1 MNLISTTNSRSSN
14 VLKAKQ
20 TKSLQKF
27 VGMFFMLIAM
37 LTFGTSNA
45 GAQSTVLINPAT
57 DGGFSLGSSFADN
70 GWTVSNSSNNPWTI
84 GTGVTSTSFVGNS
97 VYPSSTGG
105 ANANYDNTA
114 PCANYFWKDV
124 TVPAGQ
130 TNIILTFKWIGL
142 GESSYDIFQVFTAPT
157 TITPVGSTTF
167 PGAGTSIVPA
177 SIAGATFVVNSA
189 AGTSG
194 EQTVTVNLPV
204 TLAGTTFRLIFLWKS
219 DNSFGTPP
227 ATAIDNI
234 SLTSAAPLMF
244 SAVASGNFGTAAT
257 WNRNAVPSSLDSIRI
272 ESGLTVTADAA
283 STTVAY
289 AELNGTL
296 TYATAATTFSTTGDL
311 IVNST
316 GILNAFTTTAGKT
329 LNVGGNLTNNGT
341 MNLSVTG
348 STLVLNRAPVI
359 TVNSALNGI
368 TAGST
373 TVTLS
378 ASNSLISVGQFVGGT
393 GIPPLTTVAAINGTT
408 LTLSQAATQTVLT
421 NTAIAF
427 GTAQTAGGTGTFTNN
442 VIQNLTFNNTTPNNI
457 INWNFNN
464 SVVGTTL
471 TFTNGRVALG
481 ATNSMTVGTST
492 TSTGTLTISNSNLSA
507 GFTSGKYIKWYANGT
522 NGPAISEGTL
532 PAVAGDTRMPFVT
545 LSGDTRHAVWSRA
558 TGTTTTGRLSCLY
571 TDANTTST
579 VSVND
584 LTSVVTLQ
592 TPSVAGSITTGST
605 SVTLAAANSFIQV
618 GQTVVGTGIAAGTT
632 VAAISGTSLTLSQAA
647 TATSTTTAVSLSFFT
662 PYNVN
667 RKYDATWA
675 FSTEGSGMTATNM
688 SLLIYGYN
696 AFNMVNG
703 NTRLINATGNIS
715 GTASAHQR
723 GTATPTLTARRTGI
737 ATIADLTAS
746 PISLALASTDLPIQ
760 SATTGDWNTP
770 STWVN
775 NTVPTCTDA
784 VIINPNHTITSSTTN
799 NAANITIFGTGAL
812 TVSGG
817 SLTVG
822 CGTNNQFVNNSG
834 TLTVSGGAFNVNG
847 NINNL
852 SGSIFNQTAGDIV
865 VDGNGGTIAN
875 SVATGTP
882 LVWFQGGGS
891 TFSQTAILTANS
903 NIVTLTAANPNIRV
917 GLVVNSTSSFVAGT
931 VVTAINGLNVTMS
944 TPALTSSTSSSLTF
958 VLFRS
963 VNLTGGRLVIVDG
976 HIGTATA
983 DRALTYAPTSFPYP
997 NVTTNHTIQF
1007 GDGIS
1012 TTLASTKGFELSTAT
1027 RFAFGNIVVNTT
1039 SMYPYTT
1046 QNTTPAGIASGATSL
1061 TLSAANT
1068 SIFVGQGVAGN
1079 GIAAGTTVSAISGTT
1094 LTLSQ
1099 ATTGTFS
1106 GAQTLSFL
1114 APAFV
1119 APSTANTVIFGNLTV
1134 TNGEFRTPTG
1144 ITTIVGGDI
1153 VNNGILTTI
1162 GTINM
1167 GEVTVA
1173 NLASP
1178 TITQNANGRSIS
1190 GTGVFRNLI
1199 PTTTALST
1207 ANFTSLTINNSSANG
1222 VSFASANALLSGNNT
1237 GTVSGTLTFNGNI
1250 NTNGGTLALGIAGTT
1265 AAPTTPVAGTLTITS
1280 GGITV
1285 GGKMRRFVTNTTIG
1299 TSSANMFALVSANGL
1314 PRHVAL
1320 AVSGTAGTLA
1330 PGWLEASHA
1339 DTAGLISANIVEA
1352 GFVDSAAVMTAGST
1366 AVTLFTP
1373 DARILVGQTVTGPG
1387 IAPGTTVA
1395 AYSGGS
1401 SLTLSQAATAST
1413 TVNVPLT
1420 FAAFTSDLRS
1430 RANWSVSAGGG
1441 YSAGTY
1447 RLIAGFNTTGLFQ
1460 STTLSRTSPRVVQLG
1475 STVGVHAIATGSG
1488 SNPVANRANLTLAEL
1503 IGSAHYVAGGT
1514 QDIPWI
1520 SVSSGDWNA
1529 ASTWNKNAVPTCANS
1544 VIIDNGHTV
1553 TVNSGNNF
1561 AKDLVINPTGTLVST
1576 SGSLQIGCTFNNNF
1590 VTNNGTYTMNGG
1602 TLTING
1608 SMLHNGTS
1616 IFTQTAGDIIIDGN
1630 DSGFVSRSVPTAV
1643 NILQL
1648 NSDRVF
1654 LTGGR
1659 ILITDPH
1666 AANGSTDFAFI
1677 YNVNTGTIANNLR
1690 IGVNHTIQFGDSLS
1704 TNPGGNVRGFF
1715 VTTAFGSRQLAFGK
1729 LVLNTAPGLNRN
1741 ALTFS
1746 SSTNS
1751 ATLSDVTIR
1760 KGNFVV
1766 PSLFRIAGNLV
1777 NNDTLSAVGT
1787 LAFSR
1792 YVNTI
1797 DSFVTIPQSI
1807 GGTGVFR
1814 NLNSTVNTANLTSLG
1829 IVNSNPS
1836 GLTINVPLTIS
1847 GSLQLLGGIINTT
1860 NTNLITVGTATLS
1873 GSITGF
1879 PVGVTTFVNGPLART
1894 FPASRTATGGTS
1906 TATLFPVGKG
1916 GVYLP
1921 IYMDPTTTPSG
1932 SVIIR
1937 AEAFNTN
1944 AGTPGPGVIASTLSP
1959 TRWETAVIAGLPNFT
1974 STHVALTG
1982 TTTMTVN
1989 NKILQAATGDG
2000 AYGAILPGTAFTAGT
2015 PNVLTTTGSQ
2025 ILAADFLGNFA
2036 YADLVVCTTPTTQ
2049 PSNLVFTQKGAN
2061 SVRGTFSVVTGA
2073 SHYLVVAYPKGSA
2086 PTAPV
2091 NFRPYT
2097 TNATLGA
2104 GRVISALVNPTNTF
2118 YMSGLTPS
2126 TTYDVYVYTYNN
2138 TGCYGPVYNT
2148 STPLF
2153 DTIRTAATPTNAP
2166 TALAASLI
2174 TNTGYTLSWTADSI
2188 STFELDLSTSSDFS
2202 TFVPGYNGKV
2212 LPISTRSET
2221 ITGLNGSTTYFARL
2235 RAINGG
2241 IYSLNSAT
2249 LSTLTDCNPIQAS
2262 ALPWTEGFEGLAT
2275 GTNIFPNCWKFQNTA
2290 STWTI
2295 GTDARTGI
2303 RALQRTWSTNGW
2315 AFTPRFSLT
2324 AGTAYDFSFWVKT
2337 VDATLG
2343 YDIFVGAGTTADPAA
2358 MTDTLY
2364 NVLQYQGPTYVRRV
2378 FTFIPTVSGD
2388 YTFGTRVIAPVA
2400 PNGIRFDDFRLAQTP
2415 LKAYDSSKV
2424 VVAPTSSVTPGTT
2437 TAVVAKL
2444 RVFVSGSAPT
2454 QPLNATSLTVGTTGT
2469 TNRNDISNLKVYFSG
2484 TNPNFNNTATQFG
2497 STVATPTANNIVAGT
2512 ASLEP
2517 GDNYFWVTYD
2527 IKSTATVGNFVDAT
2541 IRSITANTV
2550 AYTPLDTAAAG
2561 NRLIEAP
2568 MTYVSSTVTQTVVNS
2583 IEQNGKNE
2591 QILGLRVVTSPT
2603 GGAIK
2608 LNSIDVSTTGT
2619 SLLSDVKNI
2628 KVFYTGNNASFAT
2641 TTQVGTTVTSVAG
2654 TNTIVDDV
2662 FLTNNTNYFWI
2673 TYDLDSLATL
2683 GNLVD
2688 AEVPSIV
2695 VDGTPRIP
2703 TVTAPAG
2710 SRTIR
2715 AQYCPSTATNTADDD
2730 IGNFTISRNGV
2741 DVLNNGI
2748 ATPALNN
2755 STSNKLYSDF
2765 TKTLPATNLLKSGVY
2780 NFSIS
2785 QINSASY
2792 YSTGRAI
2799 YIDYNDDGDFA
2810 DAGETV
2816 FRTTATVGTVNT
2828 PSVGQFTVPCDA
2840 KNGLTRLRVVMIET
2854 TASPAACGTYTWGET
2869 EDYLVNIV
2877 PTQRS
2882 FVSSNTQQDSSLIS
2896 AGSTDEKIIGI
2907 PVVSTGCGDSLIA
2920 SSFTFGIGS
2929 STSASDILTAKVYY
2943 TNGLNRYN
2951 TDSLFG
2957 SVAVTGNTFT
2967 ITGNKRISSD
2977 TSWFWLA
2984 YDLSAT
2990 AAVGNRIDA
2999 SLTNHIINGATNS
3012 PAIASPFGF
3021 RTIAPP
3027 ATYISSTSYAQRTG
3041 DVYQGTKRNVMLSGV
3056 IRMSSGSPVVLSSM
3070 EFSTNGSTS
3079 PVSDVDSAEVFF
3091 TTDSITLNPT
3101 PANRYGTA
3109 TLNPSGNFVVSGN
3122 RLLRQGANYFW
3133 LVYSIPA
3140 TATVNNLLDA
3150 EFISANVAGVS
3161 RIPVVTAPAG
3171 ARKIKAPYCASTA
3184 TDPDDEDIGG
3194 VIFST
3199 IATGTNFTPASN
3211 PLSVNLYTDFT
3222 TSVPAAPVQRRV
3234 PTPLTVYVINSA
3246 ASTYTT
3252 SVNVFIDYNQNSVF
3266 DLPQERVAKTVL
3278 TTLASGGSRNFTTN
3292 INIPMSAMLGETR
3305 MRIVCIETST
3315 VDLNPCGTYTWGE
3328 TEDYTINILP
3338 QPAGDYYNPVIS
3350 NVVSNPVGN
3359 SCTSVP
3365 HVITANVFDS
3375 SGVYPPVIRW
3385 TLAGAVQSPI
3395 VMSRSTGNTF
3405 IGTIP
3410 ATINQQ
3416 VRYDIFA
3423 IDSSVNVNFD
3433 SSTVN
3438 SYIDQYL
3445 NVFAGEDQL
3454 GNIGS
3459 GSVLTASSNLLNSIR
3474 ITEINL
3480 FGGSGTGGGQPAWPS
3495 FLNTTTLRDDNVE
3508 FTNLGSVPIDL
3519 SGHRYE
3525 RWTSQTASTNFTF
3538 PSGTIVLP
3546 DSVLIMRMGTGTP
3559 LPARNYF
3566 VDGGF
3571 TTSSGAALGI
3581 VLKDP
3586 SGAILDAV
3594 AYNAYTFPAISG
3606 VTAADWSGAGA
3617 VSQSTHAG
3625 SSLNGP
3631 DLNNNTTWLTS
3642 GSLTTSMGYKNT
3654 NVVSVV
3660 TPTVTWTGGTIPT
3673 TQAGSRI
3680 TTPPHPAFGVYTY
3693 VASLTDGI
3701 CTTTDTV
3708 KVTAITPYVINLGAD
3723 AFICPGSSMTLDA
3736 GALTNARYLWS
3747 TGDTTQTITVSTP
3760 GTYHVTATSALYGKI
3775 AKDTIVCTAGSFPAK
3790 PFGVDTSFCLSSG
3803 ITLDAGNPGST
3814 YLWSTGATTRTINT
3828 KAIGQVSVT
3837 ITSASGCVTRDT
3849 INLSLK
3855 PAPVVTL
3862 GPDTKICP
3870 GGSTVLDAGNA
3881 GASFLWNT
3889 GATTQTITAS
3899 AAGTYVVTVNNG
3911 SCSTSDTIVV
3921 TLHSAPVV
3929 NLGNDLNICTSDTVT
3944 LDAGNAGST
3953 YLWSTG
3959 ATTRTIRVS
3968 NAGTYSVV
3976 VTNTN
3981 GCSSNDAVV
3990 VTNKP
3995 TPVST
4000 FSVTVANGQSVTFQA
4015 TTTAGLQFSWNF
4027 GDPTSAANTSQF
4039 ASPTH
4044 VFTSPGNYEVTLTVT
4059 SVATGCRSTTKQIIT
4074 VTGLGNDFAEVFKL
4088 GAAPNPFAG
4097 NTTISYVLPES
4108 ANSVTMEVYDM
4119 IGRQVA
4125 SIFTD
4130 EYQAAG
4136 TYKFDY
4142 KNEDLQTA
4150 SGVYMVRLT
4159 VDGKVAYI
4167 RIVDVAKK

>member
-14 VLKAKQ
+14 ELKAKQ

-57 DGGFSLGSSFADN
+57 DGGFETGSSIALN
-70 GWTVSNSSNNPWTI
+70 GWTAVNASADGWVVGSAPVSATGSNCAYVSSD
-84 GTGVTSTSFVGNS
+84 
-97 VYPSSTGG
+97 GG
-105 ANANYDNTA
+105 ATWTYSQFTTFTHIYRDITI
-114 PCANYFWKDV
+114 
-124 TVPAGQ
+124 PAGQ
-130 TNIILTFKWIGL
+130 SKVTLRFKWRAN
-142 GESSYDIFQVFTAPT
+142 GEGTATTDWDNLRVWAAPT
-157 TITPVGSTTF
+157 TVVPTTSAQVTGATLLSGPGATSGMYKLNSSAWNSETISLSAVPGST
-167 PGAGTSIVPA
+167 I
-177 SIAGATFVVNSA
+177 
-189 AGTSG
+189 
-194 EQTVTVNLPV
+194 
-204 TLAGTTFRLIFLWKS
+204 RLIFTWKS
-219 DNSFGTPP
+219 DGSDIVNPP
-227 ATAIDNI
+227 AALDDIELI
-234 SLTSAAPLMF
+234 SESPAMF

-257 WNRNAVPSSLDSIRI
+257 WNRNAVPTSLDSIRI

-316 GILNAFTTTAGKT
+316 GILNAFTGTTGKT
-329 LNVGGNLTNNGT
+329 FNVGGNITNNGT
-341 MNLSVTG
+341 MNFSVTG
-348 STLVLNRAPVI
+348 ATLVLNRTPL
-359 TVNSALNGI
+359 TTSTSAVNGI

-378 ASNSLISVGQFVGGT
+378 ASNPLISVGQYVGGT

-408 LTLSQAATQTVLT
+408 LTLSQAATQTLIP
-421 NTAIAF
+421 NTTLSF
-427 GTAQTAGGTGTFTNN
+427 GGIQTAGGTGTFTSN
-442 VIQNLTFNNTTPNNI
+442 IIKNLTFNNTSPNNI
-457 INWNFNN
+457 INWNFTN
-464 SVVGTTL
+464 SVIDGTL

-481 ATNSMTVGTST
+481 ATNSMTVGISATAA
-492 TSTGTLTISNSNLSA
+492 GTLTISNLAA
-507 GFTSGKYIKWYANGT
+507 GFTSGKYIKWYPTGT
-522 NGPAISEGTL
+522 NGTAFTAGTL
-532 PAVAGDTRMPFVT
+532 PSVTGDTRMPFVT
-545 LSGDTRHAVWSRA
+545 LSGDTRHAYWTRA
-558 TGTTTTGRLSCLY
+558 AVTNTSGRLSCVY
-571 TDANTTST
+571 TDATTTST
-579 VSVND
+579 VTVAD
-584 LTSVVTLQ
+584 FTTITSQ
-592 TPSVAGSITTGST
+592 ATPSTAGSITSGST
-605 SVTLAAANSFIQV
+605 AVTLSVANSLIQV
-618 GQTVVGTGIAAGTT
+618 GQTVTGTGIAAGTT

-647 TATSTTTAVSLSFFT
+647 TTTSTTTAVTLNFLT
-662 PYNVN
+662 PYNVG

-696 AFNMVNG
+696 AFNIING
-703 NTRLINATGNIS
+703 NARLINGTGTIAGASS
-715 GTASAHQR
+715 GHQA
-723 GTATPTLTARRTGI
+723 GTPTPTLTARRI
-737 ATIADLTAS
+737 NIPLISDLTAS
-746 PISLALASTDLPIQ
+746 PVSLALASTDVPVI
-760 SATTGDWNTP
+760 SASSGDWNTA
-770 STWVN
+770 STWSN

-784 VIINPNHTITSSTTN
+784 VIINPNHNITSSATGN
-799 NAANITIFGTGAL
+799 LAANITISAAASL
-812 TVSGG
+812 TISGG
-817 SLTVG
+817 DLTVG
-822 CGTNNQFVNNSG
+822 CGTNNMFINNSG
-834 TLTVSGGAFNVNG
+834 TLTVSGGTLNING
-847 NINNL
+847 NLNNL
-852 SGSIFNQTAGDIV
+852 SGSTITQTAGDIV
-865 VDGNGGTIAN
+865 VDGNGGSVLN

-882 LVWFQGGGS
+882 LVWFQAGGGQF
-891 TFSQTAILTANS
+891 TQTAALTAGS
-903 NIVTLTAANPNIRV
+903 NQIVLSAVNANIRV
-917 GLVVNSTSSFVAGT
+917 GQVVNSTTLFIAGT
-931 VVTAINGLNVTMS
+931 VVTAVNGVNVTLS
-944 TPALTSSTSSSLTF
+944 NPALITSTSSSVAF
-958 VLFRS
+958 QPFNA

-983 DRALTYAPTSFPYP
+983 DRALTYVPTSLPYP
-997 NVTTNHTIQF
+997 NVTTNHTVQF
-1007 GDGIS
+1007 GNGTS
-1012 TTLASTKGFELSTAT
+1012 TNLASTKGFELSTAT

-1046 QNTTPAGIASGATSL
+1046 QNTTAAGIASGATSL

-1079 GIAAGTTVSAISGTT
+1079 GIAAGTTVAAISGTT

-1106 GAQTLSFL
+1106 GAQALSFL

-1119 APSTANTVIFGNLTV
+1119 APQTAGTVIFGNLTV
-1134 TNGEFRTPTG
+1134 TSGEYRTISG
-1144 ITTIVGGDI
+1144 VTTIVGGDI

-1167 GEVTVA
+1167 GEVKVA

-1178 TITQNANGRSIS
+1178 TITQNENGRSIS

-1199 PTTTALST
+1199 PTTAALST
-1207 ANFTSLTINNSSANG
+1207 ANFTNLIINNSSANG

-1320 AVSGTAGTLA
+1320 AVSGTAGTLT

-1413 TVNVPLT
+1413 SVNVPLT

-1529 ASTWNKNAVPTCANS
+1529 ASTWNKNSVPACTNS

-1553 TVNSGNNF
+1553 TVNSSNNF
-1561 AKDLVINPTGTLVST
+1561 AKEVVINTTGTLVNA

-1590 VTNNGTYTMNGG
+1590 IINNGTYTMNGG
-1602 TLTING
+1602 NLLVNG
-1608 SMLHNGTS
+1608 SMLHNLNST
-1616 IFTQTAGDIIIDGN
+1616 FNQTAGNIIIDGN

-1648 NSDRVF
+1648 NSDKVF

-1659 ILITDPH
+1659 IVITDPH

-1677 YNVNTGTIANNLR
+1677 YFNNTSGTTPANNVRL
-1690 IGVNHTIQFGDSLS
+1690 GLNHTIQFGDSLS

-1715 VTTAFGSRQLAFGK
+1715 VAPAFSTRHLAFGK
-1729 LVLNTAPGLNRN
+1729 VVLNTAAGLNRN
-1741 ALTFS
+1741 ALTW
-1746 SSTNS
+1746 SSTTTGS
-1751 ATLSDVTIR
+1751 ILSDLTVS
-1760 KGNFVV
+1760 KGNFIV
-1766 PSLFRIAGNLV
+1766 PTTLRIAGNIV
-1777 NNDTLSAVGT
+1777 NNDTISAVGT
-1787 LAFSR
+1787 IALSR
-1792 YVNTI
+1792 FVNAV
-1797 DSFVTIPQSI
+1797 DSAVTIPQSI
-1807 GGTGVFR
+1807 SGNGVFR
-1814 NLNSTVNTANLTSLG
+1814 NLNSTTNTANIT
-1829 IVNSNPS
+1829 N
-1836 GLTINVPLTIS
+1836 LTINNTSTAGVTLNTPLSLS
-1847 GSLQLLGGIINTT
+1847 GTLTFTAGLLNTS
-1860 NTNLITVGTATLS
+1860 NTNLLTLGTATAGATLAAL
-1873 GSITGF
+1873 
-1879 PVGVTTFVNGPLART
+1879 PTTTVSYINGPVART
-1894 FPASRTATGGTS
+1894 FAASRNASGSAGLATI
-1906 TATLFPVGKG
+1906 FPVGKAG
-1916 GVYLP
+1916 TYLP
-1921 IYMDPTTTPSG
+1921 IYLDPTTAASG
-1932 SVIIR
+1932 AVTMR

-1944 AGTPGPGVIASTLSP
+1944 PGTPGPGVIANTLSA
-1959 TRWETAVIAGLPNFT
+1959 TRWETSIIAGLANFT
-1974 STHVALTG
+1974 GTHVILSG
-1982 TTTMTVN
+1982 SSSMTST

-2000 AYGAILPGTAFTAGT
+2000 SYGAIIPGTTFTAGT
-2015 PNVLTTTGSQ
+2015 ATALNLLSTSGSQ
-2025 ILAADFLGNFA
+2025 ILASDYLGNFA
-2036 YADLVVCTTPTTQ
+2036 YSDLIVCTTPATQ

-2073 SHYLVVAYPKGSA
+2073 SHYLVVAYPKGST

-2097 TNATLGA
+2097 NNATLGA

-2138 TGCYGPVYNT
+2138 TGCYGPAYNT

-2295 GTDARTGI
+2295 GTDARRGN

-2315 AFTPRFSLT
+2315 AFTPRFNLT

-2364 NVLQYQGPTYVRRV
+2364 NVLQYQGPTYVQRV

-2400 PNGIRFDDFRLAQTP
+2400 PNGIRFDDFSLIQTP

-2424 VVAPTSSVTPGTT
+2424 VAAPTSSVTPGTT

-2568 MTYVSSTVTQTVVNS
+2568 MTFVSSTVTQTVVNS

-2591 QILGLRVVTSPT
+2591 QILGLSVVTSPT

-2715 AQYCPSTATNTADDD
+2715 AQYCVSTATDPDDDD

-2741 DVLNNGI
+2741 DLLNNGI
-2748 ATPALNN
+2748 ATPAINN
-2755 STSNKLYSDF
+2755 SASNKLYSDF

-2929 STSASDILTAKVYY
+2929 STSASDILTAKLYY

-3027 ATYISSTSYAQRTG
+3027 ATYITSTSYAQSSA
-3041 DVYQGTKRNVMLSGV
+3041 DVYQGTKRNVMLRGV
-3056 IRMSSGSPVVLSSM
+3056 IRMSSGSPVALNSM

-3079 PVSDVDSAEVFF
+3079 PVTDLDSAEVFF
-3091 TTDSITLNPT
+3091 TLDSITLNPT

-3222 TSVPAAPVQRRV
+3222 TSIPAAPVQRRV
-3234 PTPLTVYVINSA
+3234 PTPLTVYVINA
-3246 ASTYTT
+3246 GASTYTT

-3278 TTLASGGSRNFTTN
+3278 TTLASGGSRIFTTN

-3305 MRIVCIETST
+3305 MRIVCNETST

-3423 IDSSVNVNFD
+3423 IDSSANVNFD

-3617 VSQSTHAG
+3617 VSQSGHAG

-3673 TQAGSRI
+3673 TQAGTRI

-3814 YLWSTGATTRTINT
+3814 YLWSTGATTQTINT

-3921 TLHSAPVV
+3921 TLHAAPVV

-4142 KNEDLQTA
+4142 KNEDLQTV